1 MKVICPHCDST
12 NYLNI
17 EYGYPSEEMI
27 KRIEE
32 GVCLHG
38 GCVVQGLMPRYFCIQ
53 CENTFDTECSDDFID
68 HIQSI
73 YTHLDENIVN
83 IVFAQDKLMISHHQ
97 QNDEIIFSE
106 SLRQSLKETQIE
118 YCKVSDIENSQIL
131 IKSIGSYRDFF
142 SYDIKQLNPRIVLKF
157 QEWLKLIA

>member
-38 GCVVQGLMPRYFCIQ
+38 GCVVQGLMPRY
-53 CENTFDTECSDDFID
+53 FID